1 MWSARDVWAQ
11 PPGAAEPVI
20 RGVSFDIAAGEWL
33 AVAGPNGCGKST
45 LALAAA
51 GLWPLTRGRVEVA
64 GVALEPTAASRAQ
77 LRIAAVLQE
86 PASQLFERTVADE
99 IVFASR
105 NLGVDEV
112 LLAARLSDWGARFG
126 LVEWLDR
133 DPRTLSAGWQQRV
146 LLAGALAS
154 EPAVLVVD
162 EGAAHMDG
170 VSRALALAEI
180 RAATRRGLCVLWVTQ
195 DAGEV
200 AAADRVL
207 RLAAGEVPVAAPA
220 ASPGPP
226 TPSILEASSGS
237 VPHHKKVTRVRV
249 DPPVESRGR
258 LIRVSAPLE
267 WEFGAGRPLALV
279 GANGSGKTVA
289 LEAIA
294 ALTRSPQVTITE
306 DLSFTH
312 PPVLAAQFP
321 ELQVFGESVAEEVC
335 FGAVARGEN
344 PVKVLQLASQLIA
357 ELGLEQELMARSTW
371 SLSTGERRL
380 VQVAAA
386 LLTPASRV
394 VIDEPTCGLDPQKA
408 ERLSLVLARI
418 AAFVPII
425 VATQDPELPRR
436 LGVQE
441 RRLGE

>member
-11 PPGAAEPVI
+11 PPGAAEPVVL
-20 RGVSFDIAAGEWL
+20 GVSFDIAAGEWL

-51 GLWPLTRGRVEVA
+51 GLWPLARGRIEVA
-64 GVALEPTAASRAQ
+64 GVALESTAASRAR
-77 LRIAAVLQE
+77 LGIAAVLQE
-86 PASQLFERTVADE
+86 PASQLFEHTVADE

-105 NLGVDEV
+105 NLGVDD
-112 LLAARLSDWGARFG
+112 ARLAGRLSEWGARFG

-162 EGAAHMDG
+162 EGAAHMDAA
-170 VSRALALAEI
+170 SRALVLAEL

-207 RLAAGEVPVAAPA
+207 RLVAGGIVTGATA
-220 ASPGPP
+220 ASQAPLERSKLDASRGPLAP
-226 TPSILEASSGS
+226 R
-237 VPHHKKVTRVRV
+237 VNVTRVRV
-249 DPPVESRGR
+249 DPPVESHGR
-258 LIRVSAPLE
+258 LIRIAEPVE
-267 WEFGAGRPLALV
+267 WELAPGHPLALV

-294 ALTRSPQVTITE
+294 GLTASPQVTITE
-306 DLSFTH
+306 AGPWPH

-321 ELQVFGESVAEEVC
+321 ELQVFGETVAEELC

-344 PVKVLQLASQLIA
+344 AGRALELASQLIA
-357 ELGLEQELMARSTW
+357 ELGLEQELMSRSTW
-371 SLSTGERRL
+371 SLSAGERRL
-380 VQVAAA
+380 IQVAAA

-394 VIDEPTCGLDPQKA
+394 VIDEPTCGLDRQRA

-418 AAFVPII
+418 GAFVPVI
-425 VATQDPELPRR
+425 VATQDPELPSR
-436 LGVQE
+436 LGARE

>member
-1 MWSARDVWAQ
+1 MVWSARDVWAQ
-11 PPGAAEPVI
+11 PPGAGEPVV

-51 GLWPLTRGRVEVA
+51 GLWPVSRGHIEVA
-64 GVALEPTAASRAQ
+64 GVALVPSANSRAQ

-105 NLGVDEV
+105 NLGVDDTR
-112 LLAARLSDWGARFG
+112 LAARVGEWSARFG
-126 LVEWLDR
+126 LLELLER

-154 EPAVLVVD
+154 EPALLMVD
-162 EGAAHMDG
+162 EGAAHMDAAA
-170 VSRALALAEI
+170 RALVLAEV

-195 DAGEV
+195 DAGEM
-200 AAADRVL
+200 AAADRVQ
-207 RLAAGEVPVAAPA
+207 RLVAGGGASRVPLGAGPPAPA
-220 ASPGPP
+220 SPRAPTGGPVRASG
-226 TPSILEASSGS
+226 
-237 VPHHKKVTRVRV
+237 VTRVRIA
-249 DPPVESRGR
+249 PPRESRGR
-258 LIRVSAPLE
+258 LIRTRESLE
-267 WEFGAGRPLALV
+267 WELVAGCPLVLV

-294 ALTRSPQVTITE
+294 GLTDSPQVTVTE
-306 DLSFTH
+306 AGTHPH

-321 ELQVFGESVAEEVC
+321 ELQVFGETVAEELC

-344 PVKVLQLASQLIA
+344 AELVLELASQLVM
-357 ELGLEQELMARSTW
+357 ELGLERDHLVRSTW
-371 SLSTGERRL
+371 SLSAGERRL

-394 VIDEPTCGLDPQKA
+394 VIDEPTCGLDPQRA
-408 ERLSLVLARI
+408 ERLAVVLKRI
-418 AAFVPII
+418 GVFVPII

-436 LGVQE
+436 LGAPE
-441 RRLGE
+441 RRLGD